1 VAFLHRGGLDHAII
15 AVFVLPV
22 FPTTKWLS
30 PQEHVVAIRHMEEG
44 AGVGDEE
51 QTEGHHSGL

>member
-1 VAFLHRGGLDHAII
+1 MAFLHRGGALIITIAII

-30 PQEHVVAIRHMEEG
+30 PQERVLAIRRMEED

-51 QTEGHHSGL
+51 QTEG